1 MIPSCTAKWFNSV
14 TDVVVVVVDSS
25 AVWDHL
31 EVCDI
36 YNATRVV
43 LVSSALLQRNEFE
56 SFAKHFRTK
65 VSKGAIKKLGC
76 HEDGLLSVIELTQV
90 SYGDSFFSDGIIVTE
105 C

>member
-25 AVWDHL
+25 AVWDYL

-43 LVSSALLQRNEFE
+43 LVSSALLQTYGFV
-56 SFAKHFRTK
+56 SFAKHYRTH
-65 VSKGAIKKLGC
+65 GTQGGIKKHGC
-76 HEDGLLSVIELTQV
+76 PAAWL
-90 SYGDSFFSDGIIVTE
+90 F
-105 C
+105 